1 VDHLRSKIGRNCIR
15 PLVLQKL
22 QEGGEGAAGE
32 NMLSDELGM
41 NADALLAAG
50 KLLPSFS
57 DFLQLCGLDKSV
69 FTLKATNS
77 VPD

>member
-1 VDHLRSKIGRNCIR
+1 
-15 PLVLQKL
+15 
-22 QEGGEGAAGE
+22 
-32 NMLSDELGM
+32 MLSDELGM